1 MMKIVIITVSDSC
14 SEGKREDTSGPLIKQ
29 IIESMG
35 KVIEY
40 EIVPDEKASIRAA
53 IKEAVDE
60 LKADLVLTTGGTG
73 LSFRDVTPEATREVV
88 EKEIPGFAELMRQK
102 SFEITPTAILSR
114 AIAGIRGKSLV
125 INLPGSPKAVKECL
139 EIILPLVPHALDMV
153 KGKGHQDS
161 AGKKTDLDR
170 KEKVRK

>member
-1 MMKIVIITVSDSC
+1 MKIVIITVSDSC
-14 SEGKREDTSGPLIKQ
+14 SQGKREDTSGPLIKQ

-40 EIVPDEKASIRAA
+40 EIIPDEKASIRAA

-88 EKEIPGFAELMRQK
+88 EKKIPGFGELMRQK
-102 SFEITPTAILSR
+102 SFEIAPTAILSR
-114 AIAGIRGKSLV
+114 AIAGIRGKSLI
-125 INLPGSPKAVKECL
+125 INLPGSPGGVKDNL
-139 EIILPLVPHALDMV
+139 TLVLPALKHALAKLQGDAS
-153 KGKGHQDS
+153 DC
-161 AGKKTDLDR
+161 A
-170 KEKVRK
+170 VR

>member
-1 MMKIVIITVSDSC
+1 MKIVIITVSDSC

-40 EIVPDEKASIRAA
+40 GVVPDEKASISQA
-53 IKEAVDE
+53 IKEAADE
-60 LKADLVLTTGGTG
+60 LKADIVLTTGGTG

-88 EKEIPGFAELMRQK
+88 EKKIPGFAELMRQK

-139 EIILPLVPHALDMV
+139 DIILPLLPHALDMI

-161 AGKKTDLDR
+161 SSFPGRSYLA
-170 KEKVRK
+170 

>member
-29 IIESMG
+29 MVKGLGE
-35 KVIEY
+35 VIKY
-40 EIVPDEKASIRAA
+40 EIIPDEKASISQA
-53 IKEAVDE
+53 IKEAADE
-60 LKADLVLTTGGTG
+60 LKADIVLTTGGTG

-102 SFEITPTAILSR
+102 SFEIAPTAILSR
-114 AIAGIRGKSLV
+114 AIAGIRGKSLI

-139 EIILPLVPHALDMV
+139 DIILPLVPHALDMI
-153 KGKGHQDS
+153 KGKGHEDF
-161 AGKKTDLDR
+161 AGKNRYL
-170 KEKVRK
+170 

>member
-40 EIVPDEKASIRAA
+40 EIVPDEKASISQA

-60 LKADLVLTTGGTG
+60 LRADLVLTTGGTG
-73 LSFRDVTPEATREVV
+73 LSLRDVTPEATREVV

-102 SFEITPTAILSR
+102 SFEITPMAILSR
-114 AIAGIRGKSLV
+114 AIAGIRGKSLI
-125 INLPGSPKAVKECL
+125 INLPGSSKAVKECL
-139 EIILPLVPHALDMV
+139 DIILSVVPHALDMI
-153 KGKGHQDS
+153 KGKGHEDCVVSRLQRPYS
-161 AGKKTDLDR
+161 
-170 KEKVRK
+170 

>member
-1 MMKIVIITVSDSC
+1 
-14 SEGKREDTSGPLIKQ
+14 
-29 IIESMG
+29 MG
-35 KVIEY
+35 KVTEY

-73 LSFRDVTPEATREVV
+73 LSSRDVTPEATREVV

-114 AIAGIRGKSLV
+114 AIAGIRGKSII

-139 EIILPLVPHALDMV
+139 KIILPLVPHALDMI
-153 KGKGHQDS
+153 KGKGHEDCAVSNLQWPNS
-161 AGKKTDLDR
+161 
-170 KEKVRK
+170 

>member
-14 SEGKREDTSGPLIKQ
+14 SEGKREDTSGLLIKQ
-29 IIESMG
+29 MVESMG

-40 EIVPDEKASIRAA
+40 EIVPDEKASISQT

-60 LKADLVLTTGGTG
+60 LKADMVLTTGGTG
-73 LSFRDVTPEATREVV
+73 LSLRDVTPEATREVV

-102 SFEITPTAILSR
+102 SFEITPMAILSR

-139 EIILPLVPHALDMV
+139 DIILPLVPHALDMIE
-153 KGKGHQDS
+153 GKGHENS
-161 AGKKTDLDR
+161 ALF
-170 KEKVRK
+170 

>member
-1 MMKIVIITVSDSC
+1 MIKIVIITVSDSC
-14 SEGKREDTSGPLIKQ
+14 SGGKREDTSGPLIKQ
-29 IIESMG
+29 MVESMG

-40 EIVPDEKASIRAA
+40 EIIPDEKTSISQA

-60 LKADLVLTTGGTG
+60 LKADIVLTTGGTG
-73 LSFRDVTPEATREVV
+73 LSLRDVTPEATREVV

-102 SFEITPTAILSR
+102 SFEITPTSILSR

-139 EIILPLVPHALDMV
+139 DIILPLVPHALDMI
-153 KGKGHQDS
+153 KGKGHEDS
-161 AGKKTDLDR
+161 ADR
-170 KEKVRK
+170 NRP

>member
-29 IIESMG
+29 IIENMG
-35 KVIEY
+35 KVTEY

-73 LSFRDVTPEATREVV
+73 LSSRDVTPEATREVV

-102 SFEITPTAILSR
+102 SFEIAPMAILSR
-114 AIAGIRGKSLV
+114 AIAGIRGKSLI

-139 EIILPLVPHALDMV
+139 DIILPLVPHALDMI
-153 KGKGHQDS
+153 KGKGHENS
-161 AGKKTDLDR
+161 AGCF
-170 KEKVRK
+170 

>member
-1 MMKIVIITVSDSC
+1 
-14 SEGKREDTSGPLIKQ
+14 
-29 IIESMG
+29 MG
-35 KVIEY
+35 KVTEY

-73 LSFRDVTPEATREVV
+73 LSSRDVTPEATREVV

-114 AIAGIRGKSLV
+114 AIAGIRGKSII

-139 EIILPLVPHALDMV
+139 KIILLLVPHALDMI
-153 KGKGHQDS
+153 KGKGHEDCAVSNLQWPNS
-161 AGKKTDLDR
+161 
-170 KEKVRK
+170 

>member
-29 IIESMG
+29 MVESMG

-40 EIVPDEKASIRAA
+40 KIIPDEKASIRGA

-60 LKADLVLTTGGTG
+60 LKANFVLTTGGTG
-73 LSFRDVTPEATREVV
+73 LSLRDVTPEATREVV
-88 EKEIPGFAELMRQK
+88 EKEISGFAELMRQK

-114 AIAGIRGKSLV
+114 AIAGIRGRSLV
-125 INLPGSPKAVKECL
+125 INLPGSPKAVRECL

-161 AGKKTDLDR
+161 TGKNR
-170 KEKVRK
+170 P

>member
-1 MMKIVIITVSDSC
+1 MIKIVIITVSDSC

-29 IIESMG
+29 IIEGMG
-35 KVIEY
+35 KVTEY
-40 EIVPDEKASIRAA
+40 EIVPDEKASISEA

-73 LSFRDVTPEATREVV
+73 LSLRDVTPEATREVV
-88 EKEIPGFAELMRQK
+88 EKKIPGFAELMRQK

-114 AIAGIRGKSLV
+114 AIAGIRGKSII

-139 EIILPLVPHALDMV
+139 DIILPLIPHALDMIE
-153 KGKGHQDS
+153 GKGHENS
-161 AGKKTDLDR
+161 AGYFQ
-170 KEKVRK
+170 

>member
-1 MMKIVIITVSDSC
+1 MIKIVIITVSDSC

-29 IIESMG
+29 MVESMG

-40 EIVPDEKASIRAA
+40 EIIPDEKTSISQA
-53 IKEAVDE
+53 IKEAADE
-60 LKADLVLTTGGTG
+60 LKADIVLTTGGTG

-88 EKEIPGFAELMRQK
+88 EKKIPGFGELMRQK

-139 EIILPLVPHALDMV
+139 DIILPLVPHALDMI
-153 KGKGHQDS
+153 KGKGHENS
-161 AGKKTDLDR
+161 AGYFQ
-170 KEKVRK
+170 